1 MGREKST
8 KQKVNLCLFAFASY
22 FFKQNVV
29 FLPHFTTQNRRKIRG
44 HRCLQNTVKRPRCLP
59 QTDKEQIWKAVRT
72 TWKLL
77 DTTLAR
83 TLIITLDGFSCELKI
98 S

>member
-1 MGREKST
+1 MVT
-8 KQKVNLCLFAFASY
+8 VAFRTQS
-22 FFKQNVV
+22 NVQDV
-29 FLPHFTTQNRRKIRG
+29 F
-44 HRCLQNTVKRPRCLP
+44 P
-59 QTDKEQIWKAVRT
+59 QTDEEQIWKAVRT